1 MKSIEEI
8 IYYHEEGFEQY
19 LETENSDKTR
29 KSSLVETLL
38 HKPINEISKSI
49 FNKLKPNL
57 SIESKEILNT
67 KSIKTIANEFCLF
80 FRQFQML
87 TNEECEFIEEI
98 NYFNYYGLTLLDFK
112 PSECSCPIDRIYQV
126 ALSKM
131 TTPKLVKSKL
141 VRIYKQQL
149 VMQQIKTGKVDN
161 CMSDLVYGM
170 MLDDKKSVDE
180 YLSKRFIEFGE
191 ERRTLLEL
199 KENAKTNRM
208 NELCVIK
215 NHINTLINDED
226 WGCRFITIT
235 NKPEELPRGYN
246 SADKTH
252 WNGISTPSDNVK
264 QLQDRWRNIQSY
276 AKRKGIPLI
285 GIWCREPHK
294 KSGVHQHLLI
304 FTKRDFLESDKLIY
318 SMTKN
323 QTKNL
328 LGKYKGIRK
337 QILNSDE
344 ATLEQIFLNKFGY
357 TNRSCK
363 IDVLTNQGKPQNI
376 VNYITKYIMKTID
389 LKEYNGTSIESDDE
403 TYINKVSFHRSLW
416 QYRAYG
422 FFGFQ
427 KELGKWRMFQKIK
440 NIDSCCS
447 SIAKGSNI
455 EKAINSAKV
464 GDFSKFL
471 EVSPNIDIATNRVD
485 TVHGEYGY
493 KPVGLVELV
502 DGQAITGYYFDEV
515 EGLLSSAYGKML
527 ISSKDIRAMI
537 LPTYEIK
544 IE

>member
-8 IYYHEEGFEQY
+8 IYYHEQGFEQY

-29 KSSLVETLL
+29 KSSIVETLL
-38 HKPINEISKSI
+38 HKPINEISQSI
-49 FNKLKPNL
+49 FYQLKPKLN
-57 SIESKEILNT
+57 ITSKEILNT
-67 KSIKTIANEFCLF
+67 KSIKKISYEFCLF
-80 FRQFQML
+80 FRQFQIL
-87 TNEECEFIEEI
+87 TNEECEFIEDI
-98 NYFNYYGLTLLDFK
+98 NNFNYYGLTISDFK
-112 PSECSCPIDRIYQV
+112 PSECSCPTNRLYEV

-149 VMQQIKTGKVDN
+149 ELQQIKAGKVDN

-170 MLDDKKSVDE
+170 MLDDKKAVDE
-180 YLSKRFIEFGE
+180 YLSNRFIEFGE

-215 NHINTLINDED
+215 NHINTLVNDED

-235 NKPEELPRGYN
+235 NKPEELPRAYN
-246 SADKTH
+246 RNDKTH

-276 AKRKGIPLI
+276 AKRKSIPLI

-304 FTKRDFLESDKLIY
+304 FTKRDFLENDKLIY

-328 LGKYKGIRK
+328 LGKYRSVKK
-337 QILNSDE
+337 EILDSDNI
-344 ATLEQIFLNKFGY
+344 TLEKMFLNKFGY

-363 IDVLTNQGKPQNI
+363 IDVLTNQGKSQNI

-389 LKEYNGTSIESDDE
+389 LKEYNGTSIENDDE
-403 TYINKVSFHRSLW
+403 THINKISFHRSLW

-422 FFGFQ
+422 FFGFK
-427 KELGKWRMFQKIK
+427 KELGLWRMFQKIK

-447 SIAKGSNI
+447 SIAEGSNI
-455 EKAINSAKV
+455 EKALNAAKE

-471 EVSPNIDIATNRVD
+471 EVSPNIDIANNRGE
-485 TVHGEYGY
+485 TTHGEYAY
-493 KPVGLVELV
+493 TPVGLVELV
-502 DGQAITGYYFDEV
+502 DGQAITGYCFDKV
-515 EGLLSSAYGKML
+515 EELLSSTYGEML
-527 ISSKDIRAMI
+527 ISSRDIRPMI
-537 LPTYEIK
+537 VPKYEVK
-544 IE
+544 TE

>member
-8 IYYHEEGFEQY
+8 IYYHEQGFEQY

-29 KSSLVETLL
+29 KSSIVESLL
-38 HKPINEISKSI
+38 HKPVNEISQSI
-49 FNKLKPNL
+49 FDQLKPNL
-57 SIESKEILNT
+57 NITSKEILNT
-67 KSIKTIANEFCLF
+67 KSIKKIANEFCFF
-80 FRQFQML
+80 FRQFQIL
-87 TNEECEFIEEI
+87 TNEECEFIEDI
-98 NYFNYYGLTLLDFK
+98 NKFNYYGLTISDFK
-112 PSECSCPIDRIYQV
+112 PSECSCPTNRFYEV

-149 VMQQIKTGKVDN
+149 ELQQIKTGKVDN

-170 MLDDKKSVDE
+170 MLDDKKAVDE
-180 YLSKRFIEFGE
+180 YLSNRFIELGE
-191 ERRTLLEL
+191 DRRTLLEL
-199 KENAKTNRM
+199 KDNAKTNRM

-215 NHINTLINDED
+215 NHINTLVNDED

-235 NKPEELPRGYN
+235 NKPEELPRAYN
-246 SADKTH
+246 RNDKTH
-252 WNGISTPSDNVK
+252 WNGISTPNDNVK

-323 QTKNL
+323 QTKSL
-328 LGKYKGIRK
+328 LGKYRATKK
-337 QILNSDE
+337 EILNSDNI
-344 ATLEQIFLNKFGY
+344 TLEQMFLNKFGY

-389 LKEYNGTSIESDDE
+389 LKEYNGTSIANDDE
-403 TYINKVSFHRSLW
+403 KYINKVSFHRSLW
-416 QYRAYG
+416 KYRAYG
-422 FFGFQ
+422 FFGFK
-427 KELGKWRMFQKIK
+427 KELGLWRMFQKIK

-447 SIAKGSNI
+447 SVVEGSNI
-455 EKAINSAKV
+455 EKALNAAKE
-464 GDFSKFL
+464 GDFSKFM
-471 EVSPNIDIATNRVD
+471 EVSPNIDIANNRGE
-485 TVHGEYGY
+485 TAHGEYAY
-493 KPVGLVELV
+493 KPVGLVELF

-515 EGLLSSAYGKML
+515 KSLLNSVYGKML
-527 ISSKDIRAMI
+527 ISSGDVRSMI
-537 LPTYEIK
+537 LPKYEVK
-544 IE
+544 TE